1 MRVGLCMHVGM
12 CVYACA
18 SSEGPHAGKG
28 WGSVGRRD
36 SYIQVI
42 SNLEALRLQRHGVIR
57 ALPARHCTANIL
69 QPERGGGTGMYL
81 NIQCAQNH
89 HLASGLLVLEW
100 YQPIHFPSGIRVD
113 DVKTEMGPLFP
124 GLWINFLHQA
134 RQLLQSSIHP

>member
-42 SNLEALRLQRHGVIR
+42 SNLEALRLQRHGVIC

-69 QPERGGGTGMYL
+69 QPERGGDRNVSQYTVCSKSPFSKWTARAGVIPTYTL
-81 NIQCAQNH
+81 
-89 HLASGLLVLEW
+89 S
-100 YQPIHFPSGIRVD
+100 
-113 DVKTEMGPLFP
+113 
-124 GLWINFLHQA
+124 LWDQG
-134 RQLLQSSIHP
+134 RRC